1 MKKYET
7 WKSGERLYIKFYDEP
22 SLRIIQ
28 SLKAMEYEPINGRSM
43 LYAGVKDQDY
53 VTSRLRSW
61 ASHSEWRKNGKRSG
75 TLCWDCGNAY
85 GGCSW
90 SINFTPVKGWDAQ
103 YVQRVYKGRDVYV
116 MDSYEV
122 RSCPEFVLDG
132 RCVV

>member
-28 SLKAMEYEPINGRSM
+28 SLKAMEYEPVNGRSM

-61 ASHSEWRKNGKRSG
+61 ASHSEWRKNGERSG
-75 TLCWDCGNAY
+75 TLCWECDNAY

-90 SINFTPVKGWDAQ
+90 SRNFTPVEGWDAQ
-103 YVQRVYKGRDVYV
+103 YVRRVYKSKGVYV

-122 RSCPEFVLDG
+122 RNCPEFVLDG
-132 RCVV
+132 RRRK